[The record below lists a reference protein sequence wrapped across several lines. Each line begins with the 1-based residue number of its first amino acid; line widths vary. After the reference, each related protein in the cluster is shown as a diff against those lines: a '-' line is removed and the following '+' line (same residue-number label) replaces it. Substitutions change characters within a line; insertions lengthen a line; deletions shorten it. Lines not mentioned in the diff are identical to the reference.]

1 MNNNFDFFSHIR
13 TNILKLSTLIF
24 IIVAFLYI
32 LSPFFFPI
40 ILGGILALVFSPFVH
55 LLMDRKMSRQKA
67 VNILAI
73 FIILT
78 GMLPFSFFLFKGA
91 GLINVFLS
99 KQDLISE
106 LLIYKDNA
114 LNYIDTVALNLGFNL
129 EKIHQYIESSLNY
142 IGTFLVNQLSL
153 LFSSIP
159 SVLMSMLITLLSV
172 YFLLLSE
179 ANIRKLFD
187 RHFYFSPAIGNRFI
201 MVLKSSA
208 KEVFFSNVV
217 TGIVQASIIAIS
229 SSLLGVADF
238 FMVFF
243 ITFIASF
250 IPVIGAAPI
259 ALIIAFISYAK
270 GYVPASITMLVISA
284 ITGVADN
291 LIRPYLT
298 SLGSVQINPFISF
311 LSVLG
316 GVMTLGLTG
325 LFIGPLLASLFF
337 GIIPI
342 ILEDYQ

>member
-1 MNNNFDFFSHIR
+1 MNFFSSIR
-13 TNILKLSTLIF
+13 TNILKISTLIF
-24 IIVAFLYI
+24 IIIAFLYI

-55 LLMDRKMSRQKA
+55 FLMDKNMGRQKA

-73 FIILT
+73 FLIVT
-78 GMLPFSFFLFKGA
+78 GMIPFTLFLFKGA
-91 GLINVFLS
+91 SLINVFLS
-99 KQDLISE
+99 KQDIISE

-114 LNYIDTVALNLGFNL
+114 LNYIDSVAINLGINL
-129 EKIHQYIESSLNY
+129 DKIHQYIESSLNY
-142 IGTFLVNQLSL
+142 IGSFLVNQLTS

-159 SVLMSMLITLLSV
+159 SVLMSMFITWLSV
-172 YFLLLSE
+172 YFLLLAE
-179 ANIRKLFD
+179 EQIRRLFD

-217 TGIVQASIIAIS
+217 TGVVQATIIATS

-259 ALIIAFISYAK
+259 ALIIAFISFAK
-270 GYVPASITMLVISA
+270 GFAPAAITMLIISA

-291 LIRPYLT
+291 IIRPYLT

>member
-1 MNNNFDFFSHIR
+1 MNKNFDFFEKVK
-13 TNILKLSTLIF
+13 TNILKISTLIF
-24 IIVAFLYI
+24 IILSFIYI

-55 LLMDRKMSRQKA
+55 FLMDKNMKRQKA
-67 VNILAI
+67 VNILSL
-73 FIILT
+73 FLMLT
-78 GMLPFSFFLFKGA
+78 GMVPFTIFLIKGA
-91 GLINVFLS
+91 SLINVFIS
-99 KQDLISE
+99 KQDIISE
-106 LLIYKDNA
+106 LLVYKDTV
-114 LNYIDTVALNLGFNL
+114 LTYIDSVAINLGVNL
-129 EKIHQYIESSLNY
+129 DKIHLYIESSLNY

-153 LFSSIP
+153 IFGSVP
-159 SVLMSMLITLLSV
+159 SVILSMFITLLSV
-172 YFLLLSE
+172 YFLLLE
-179 ANIRKLFD
+179 EEKIRKLFD
-187 RHFYFSPAIGNRFI
+187 RHFYFSPAIANRFI

-217 TGIVQASIIAIS
+217 TGVVQATIIAVS
-229 SSLLGVADF
+229 ASLLGVADF

-250 IPVIGAAPI
+250 IPVIGAGPI

-270 GYVPASITMLVISA
+270 GYTPSAITMLIISA

-291 LIRPYLT
+291 VIRPYLT

-342 ILEDYQ
+342 ILEDYE